1 MHLYGEVLDNYVARD
16 LPQQTLAAIDVHV
29 SNCLFCAHTL
39 ANGPWRQPAGS
50 GGACLDA
57 SSVTS
62 SISLVVCRGG
72 AAPRD
77 PVPVVLAQRARRILG

>member
-39 ANGPWRQPAGS
+39 AAGTSTSMTRRQW
-50 GGACLDA
+50 
-57 SSVTS
+57 
-62 SISLVVCRGG
+62 
-72 AAPRD
+72 
-77 PVPVVLAQRARRILG
+77 